1 MARVGNKKSRAGAA
15 ALAPLALAAPLL
27 GAVVAAAPASAQ
39 AAGGFVATGS
49 LVTPV
54 SHATA
59 TLLSNGEVLVA
70 GGQDS
75 AGGALGSAE
84 LYNPSSGAW
93 TPTASMPVPVTD
105 ATATLLANGEVL
117 VAGGLTESA
126 SALVPT
132 TASQLY
138 DPVTGQW
145 SLTPGQLQQATFD
158 ASAALLGSGD
168 VLYVGGLPSTSPA
181 ANAVTT
187 AESYDPSTGLW
198 SLASSLPTGVA
209 GAEAASLSNGEVLLA
224 GGETGASGTV
234 TNAAEVYSA
243 TSNAW
248 SPVAAMPVGVA
259 YAATTKLS
267 SGEVLVAGG
276 ETTPEGALTAAT
288 QVFNP
293 SSGSWQTA
301 SGLPASSFGATATL
315 LGSGEVLYAGGLTS
329 TTGSGGPIAAAEVY
343 NPSNGTWTM
352 TGSLLVAEGF
362 GTATLLGN
370 GDVLIAGGQAAA
382 GPTAEAE
389 LYVPTLAPGA
399 PAITSP
405 SIFDVV
411 AGSFNTFTVT
421 TTGTPAPTITESGA
435 LPPGMNFTYNGNGT
449 ATIAGTPPAG
459 TTGVY
464 TVTVTASNGVGTPA
478 AQQLSLVV
486 ASSFPGAPAITS
498 ASSFSVTAG
507 MYGSFTV
514 TTTGTPAPTIT
525 ESGALP
531 PGMHFTYN
539 GNGTATISG
548 TPPASAVGSYVVTLS
563 ASNGVGA
570 PAVQQFDVTVESAP
584 VVVSA
589 PRFTSSASVLVLPGA
604 NAVVT
609 ITASGTPRPV
619 ITESGTLPPGMSFAY
634 EGNGRATIS
643 GVTPGGLSGTFA
655 VRLTASNGTGS
666 SASQILRM
674 TVGRPAVPEA
684 SFGAG
689 YWYTTAG
696 GEVIGQGSAL
706 PVAPVTEQH
715 PSRIVSMAPTADHLG
730 YYLAS
735 SAGGVFPYGDARW
748 YGSIAGRHLSS
759 PTVAIAVTPS
769 GGGYYL
775 VTRAGNVFNF
785 GDARWYGSTAGRHVP
800 PIAAF
805 ALTPNGLGYWLVSVY
820 GNIYAFGDARFY
832 GSPANHLI
840 PRVVA
845 FAPTPDGSG
854 YWLVTE
860 KGNVFNYGNARWYGS
875 LAQRSVPAVVAF
887 GPAPGGQGYWLVTGK
902 GNVFNFGNARWYG
915 SSAGVALPTPVTSF
929 AVEP

>member
-187 AESYDPSTGLW
+187 AESYDPFTGVW

-435 LPPGMNFTYNGNGT
+435 LPPGMN
-449 ATIAGTPPAG
+449 
-459 TTGVY
+459 
-464 TVTVTASNGVGTPA
+464 
-478 AQQLSLVV
+478 
-486 ASSFPGAPAITS
+486 
-498 ASSFSVTAG
+498 
-507 MYGSFTV
+507 
-514 TTTGTPAPTIT
+514 
-525 ESGALP
+525 
-531 PGMHFTYN
+531 FTYN